1 MALPEHV
8 KRQAMDA
15 VDHKET
21 TAQIRLY
28 RDNTADRELF
38 KAPPQQSNVEASREI
53 PDHVKQQAKDA
64 VGNIET
70 THQIRLVKDS
80 GSPTAS
86 SGGSNTSCKAAENL
100 AKSQKSEHNTDRFN
114 DTITKDNFG
123 REHG

>member
-15 VDHKET
+15 VSHKET

-28 RDNTADRELF
+28 RDNTADRDLF
-38 KAPPQQSNVEASREI
+38 KAAPQQSNVEASREI

-64 VGNIET
+64 VGNIEA

-80 GSPTAS
+80 GSVEPP
-86 SGGSNTSCKAAENL
+86 SGGGNTSCKAAENL
-100 AKSQKSEHNTDRFN
+100 AKSHKTDYNTDRFH

>member
-15 VDHKET
+15 VSHKET

-28 RDNTADRELF
+28 RDNTAQQELF
-38 KAPPQQSNVEASREI
+38 NAASQQSKVEPSREI
-53 PDHVKQQAKDA
+53 PEHVKQQAKDA

-80 GSPTAS
+80 GSPTAP
-86 SGGSNTSCKAAENL
+86 SGGGNTSCKAAENL
-100 AKSQKSEHNTDRFN
+100 ARSQKMEHNTDRFH